1 MNFNRAIGGS
11 APTGFV
17 VSFTGSLGPGV
28 VTLGV
33 LQTSL
38 ERGPLDGFYFSIG
51 SVGLEGA
58 VIWATLA
65 GASWL
70 FHRQAWMRWLEWF
83 SFFVILGLAVGAG
96 WGLFFP
102 KSSDAQPSLLA
113 LPPIAPFW
121 AGFAVRLLT
130 PTMIPYWLGWN
141 MVVLSKKLIPSER
154 SSYFHYTWGAII
166 GTLAAHGLFIAL
178 GAAAAQQ
185 LKGFQ
190 QILQWITFSALSIIA
205 LGQFWK
211 LRG

>member
-1 MNFNRAIGGS
+1 MNFNRTIQGAAS
-11 APTGFV
+11 TGFV

-33 LQTSL
+33 LQESL
-38 ERGPLDGFYFSIG
+38 TNGPLAGFYFSLG
-51 SVGLEGA
+51 SVWLEGT
-58 VIWATLA
+58 VIWGTLA
-65 GASWL
+65 GANWL
-70 FHRQAWMRWLEWF
+70 FQRQSWMRWLEWF
-83 SFFVILGLAVGAG
+83 SCLVILGLAIGAG
-96 WGLFFP
+96 WALFSP
-102 KSSDAQPSLLA
+102 KNPNAPPSLLA

-121 AGFAVRLLT
+121 AGFVVRLLT

-154 SSYFHYTWGAII
+154 SSYFHYTWAAIV

-190 QILQWITFSALSIIA
+190 QTLQWITFLALSIIA
-205 LGQFWK
+205 LGQIWK
-211 LRG
+211 LRR